1 MFMLRSMQIL
11 PWIFLVA
18 DYIWSWILRRLIL
31 KTSLMIDTVFD
42 HVPSKKAASRS
53 GASVALRIFPPLAS
67 IRHTCCLISVTNI
80 PTRGQGGQGGKKSR
94 HHVPR
99 HCCCLCRTLQDPCR
113 GASTCSASCTH
124 RPPPSRSGLHMS
136 HIEKCVFLFFVSLCI
151 CMIVYLQ
158 QRVSGLHLS
167 VVGAQ
172 AHILHNL

>member
-1 MFMLRSMQIL
+1 MNNFGCRLYVELDTAASDFENL
-11 PWIFLVA
+11 THDWHS
-18 DYIWSWILRRLIL
+18 IWW
-31 KTSLMIDTVFD
+31 

-53 GASVALRIFPPLAS
+53 EASVALRIFPPLAS

-136 HIEKCVFLFFVSLCI
+136 HIEKCVFLFFVFCVFVWLCI
-151 CMIVYLQ
+151 CSNGCLDCICQ
-158 QRVSGLHLS
+158 
-167 VVGAQ
+167 
-172 AHILHNL
+172 